1 MSLPLS
7 EVLSPAASPRAMG
20 ANRLP
25 PPGAPRPRVLLVD
38 DEEMIRITIEQ
49 TLDLAGIEV
58 ESFGDAESAL
68 AALERG
74 HPGVVVSDVRLP
86 GRDGLRFLADVRRLD
101 PELPVVLITGHGDI
115 AMAVLAIREGAYDFI
130 EKPFVNDAFVEVVR
144 RALEKRALV
153 MENRRLRTALDRG
166 DAIAHHLVG
175 QSAAMR
181 RLRED
186 VAALASTGADILVL
200 GETGA
205 GKEQV
210 ARALHEGGN
219 RRDRP
224 FVAVNCGAI
233 PESMFESE
241 MFGHEAGA
249 FTGAGKRR
257 IGKIEHASGGTL
269 FLDEVESMPL
279 AMQVKLLRV
288 LQDRRIE
295 RLGSNTPVPV
305 DLRIVAATKENL
317 GTLAE
322 SGQFRKDLWFRLDVV
337 KLALP
342 PLRERRE
349 DIPQLFELFLVQAA
363 VKYQRPVVDV
373 PPSLRRAL
381 MLADWPGNV
390 RELKNAAERHMLGF
404 LAPDLAGRTGP
415 GLNVLLDRVERL
427 IIEDALRES
436 GQRISAA
443 ALALDIPR
451 KTLSDRMKRLGLT
464 ATD

>member
-1 MSLPLS
+1 MCAERALKSPHS
-7 EVLSPAASPRAMG
+7 SAPAPHPAAG
-20 ANRLP
+20 
-25 PPGAPRPRVLLVD
+25 PRVILVD
-38 DEEMIRITIEQ
+38 DEEVIRITIEQ
-49 TLDLAGIEV
+49 TLELAGIAV
-58 ESFGDAESAL
+58 ETFDSVA
-68 AALERG
+68 AALPAIGRDF
-74 HPGVVVSDVRLP
+74 PGVVVSDVRMP
-86 GRDGLRFLADVRRLD
+86 VRDGLELLADVRRRD
-101 PELPVVLITGHGDI
+101 PELPVVLITGHGDV
-115 AMAVLAIREGAYDFI
+115 AMAVSAMREGAYDFI
-130 EKPFVNDAFVEVVR
+130 EKPFVSDAFVEVVR
-144 RALEKRALV
+144 RALDKRALV
-153 MENRRLRTALDRG
+153 MENRRLRLALDRG
-166 DAIAHHLVG
+166 EAGDAIERCLVG
-175 QSAAMR
+175 QSPAIR
-181 RLRED
+181 RLRDD
-186 VAALASTGADILVL
+186 VAQLASTNADVLVL

-210 ARALHEGGN
+210 ARALHEGGK
-219 RRDRP
+219 RRDKP

-249 FTGAGKRR
+249 FTGAGKKR

-305 DLRIVAATKENL
+305 DLRVIAATKED
-317 GTLAE
+317 LAALADA
-322 SGQFRKDLWFRLDVV
+322 GRFRKDLCFRLDVV
-337 KLALP
+337 KLVLP

-349 DIPQLFELFLVQAA
+349 DIPLLFELFVVQAA
-363 VKYQRPVVDV
+363 VKYQRPVTEV

-404 LAPDLAGRTGP
+404 LAPDFAAGGAAAP
-415 GLNVLLDRVERL
+415 GLDALLDRVERL
-427 IIEDALRES
+427 VIEDALKAS

-443 ALALDIPR
+443 AQALSIPR

-464 ATD
+464 AAE

>member
-1 MSLPLS
+1 MFPERAFSA
-7 EVLSPAASPRAMG
+7 EAEAPRH
-20 ANRLP
+20 AN
-25 PPGAPRPRVLLVD
+25 RPRVLLVD
-38 DEEMIRITIEQ
+38 DEEMIRLSIEQ
-49 TLDLAGIEV
+49 TLDLAGIDV
-58 ESFGDAESAL
+58 TAFASAE
-68 AALERG
+68 AALPAIGRDY
-74 HPGVVVSDVRLP
+74 PGIVVTDVRLP
-86 GRDGLRFLADVRRLD
+86 ARDGLELLADIRRRD
-101 PELPVVLITGHGDI
+101 PELPVVLITGHGDV
-115 AMAVLAIREGAYDFI
+115 AMAVSAMREGAYDFI
-130 EKPFVNDAFVEVVR
+130 EKPFVSDAFVEVVK

-153 MENRRLRTALDRG
+153 LENRRLRTALDRG
-166 DAIAHHLVG
+166 DAIERHLVG

-181 RLRED
+181 RLRD
-186 VAALASTGADILVL
+186 DIAQLASTSADVLVL

-210 ARALHEGGN
+210 ARALHEGGA
-219 RRDRP
+219 RRDKP

-305 DLRIVAATKENL
+305 DLRVIAATKEDL
-317 GTLAE
+317 GALADA
-322 SGQFRKDLWFRLDVV
+322 GGFRKDLFFRLDVV
-337 KLALP
+337 KLVLP

-349 DIPQLFELFLVQAA
+349 DIPLLFELFLVQAA
-363 VKYQRPVVDV
+363 VKYQRPVVEV

-404 LAPDLAGRTGP
+404 LAPDFTGGAAAAP
-415 GLNVLLDRVERL
+415 SLNELLDRVERL
-427 IIEDALRES
+427 VIEDALKAS
-436 GQRISAA
+436 GNRVSAA
-443 ALALDIPR
+443 ALALNIPR
-451 KTLSDRMKRLGLT
+451 KTLHDRMKRLGLT
-464 ATD
+464 TTD